1 MVGYLNGQHT
11 VHRTAKTY
19 MNDVSLLQTK
29 IWSYLKRFF
38 EVFLENKII
47 THQIGNSFEWGKCDN
62 KHLEFLQQPIRI
74 PSNKRGRNAVGF
86 RTSL

>member
-1 MVGYLNGQHT
+1 MVGNLNGQHT

-19 MNDVSLLQTK
+19 MNDVSSLQTK
-29 IWSYLKRFF
+29 MRSLKGFF
-38 EVFLENKII
+38 KINKII

-62 KHLEFLQQPIRI
+62 KHLEFLQQPVRI

-86 RTSL
+86 RTSLQIDK